1 MIRQSLAALVAS
13 TLLAVTPVA
22 AQDNETWLPSLV
34 TETPQEGFDLAV
46 SMARRAVKTTQ
57 PEVDTLMELRPAYS
71 QDADSLIEV
80 SGVVASWFATI
91 AAANDYWRE

>member
-1 MIRQSLAALVAS
+1 MIRQSLVALGAI
-13 TLLAVTPVA
+13 TLLVVTPVA
-22 AQDNETWLPSLV
+22 AQDDESWLPSLV

-71 QDADSLIEV
+71 HDADSLIEV
-80 SGVVASWFATI
+80 SGVVATWFATI